1 MKKLANKLY
10 VTALCLL
17 VVVAMSTTAD
27 AQKKRSTKSSRS
39 RTSKTQIKKSYKP
52 ARTTSVPVDTATQVN
67 YAQAP
72 TQQPGIKPAV
82 QDTMPQDTLP
92 PMDGYY
98 KNDMFNNAKAFSYPG
113 ISSRDVRFYKRVWRD
128 IDINDPKNSLFN
140 TPGSQTLGDII
151 VEGIRTGKLTAYMPS
166 IYNANDSTFAHRLSI
181 PAAMRLLQ
189 GAEVAV
195 KQFNEK
201 GEEIGTK
208 MTRNDFNPASLVKFR
223 TKEDVYF
230 DKKRA
235 MVVTRIIGI
244 APIKSTEAAGQAI
257 EAPVFWL
264 YFPQCRDFFAT
275 KDVSDPDRNI
285 YDTSLDDV
293 FVQGKYVS
301 NIVRA
306 TGSNASRAASQQ
318 IAAAATTGSAADA
331 LAAATGQDKTA
342 VAKQTEEQIQQFKE
356 KTWEYDIKKTPTAAE
371 KKAAANAAKQAAK
384 AEKDA
389 QKAANNASKQASKTT
404 ASADIK
410 KPQ

>member
-1 MKKLANKLY
+1 MKKVAHKILVAGI
-10 VTALCLL
+10 CLL
-17 VVVAMSTTAD
+17 VMVGVSNTAE

-39 RTSKTQIKKSYKP
+39 RTTKAKP
-52 ARTTSVPVDTATQVN
+52 KATAPATAAIPVDTAGQAS
-67 YAQAP
+67 AQLP
-72 TQQPGIKPAV
+72 PQQQPGIQPAA

-92 PMDGYY
+92 PMDGFY
-98 KNDMFNNAKAFSYPG
+98 KSDMFNNAKAFSYPT

-128 IDINDPKNSLFN
+128 IDVNDPKNSLFN
-140 TPGSQTLGDII
+140 APGSQTLGEII

-166 IYNANDSTFAHRLSI
+166 IYNANDSTFAKRLSI

-208 MTRNDFNPASLVKFR
+208 MVRNDFSPATLVKFR

-244 APIKSTEAAGQAI
+244 APIKSSEAAGQAI

-306 TGSNASRAASQQ
+306 TGSNASRAASQ
-318 IAAAATTGSAADA
+318 IASTTATGTAADA
-331 LAAATGQDKTA
+331 LAAAAGPDKSI
-342 VAKQTEEQIQQFKE
+342 VDKQTEEQIKQFKE

-371 KKAAANAAKQAAK
+371 KKAAAAAAKQAEK

-389 QKAANNASKQASKTT
+389 QKAADNAAKQAAKP
-404 ASADIK
+404 K
-410 KPQ
+410 KS